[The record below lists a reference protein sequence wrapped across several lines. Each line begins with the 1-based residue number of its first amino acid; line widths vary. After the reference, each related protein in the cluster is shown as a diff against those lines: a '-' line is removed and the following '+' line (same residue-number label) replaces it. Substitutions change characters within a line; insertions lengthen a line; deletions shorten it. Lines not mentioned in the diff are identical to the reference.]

1 MALPES
7 SAEDVGMCVPAWATD
22 KEEEPYF
29 VFGKLRQSLLCY
41 AGFN

>member
-7 SAEDVGMCVPAWATD
+7 SAEDLGMSLPELATD

-41 AGFN
+41 AGSI